1 MDKSAFENSPVGTLV
16 PIKGF
21 DQLLKREYTHHAFVP
36 APLPAIVPLEQ
47 ATYKAVTDAALAVGR
62 LDAAAQQLP
71 NPSLLVRPVLYRE
84 AVSTSAL
91 EGTYAPLREVL
102 EADAVEPSRGTYEV
116 REILNYVRA
125 AELAI
130 ELVEEKPICVSLLSR
145 LQKVL
150 VTGTRGDGFDS
161 GRLRSGQVYIGERHK
176 GIEASRYVPPPEG
189 APLQDGMSDWE
200 KWLHQ
205 EDDIPLL
212 VRVALTHYQFESL
225 HPYSDGN
232 GRLGRLI
239 IVLQLVTAGALCHP
253 ILNLSPW
260 LEARKDAYKDCLLA
274 VSQTGDFNAWVRFF
288 SEAVVAQA
296 ADTIA
301 RISRLVEIRA
311 FMLERLRQDKARGV
325 VLEIVEDL
333 IGYPIITPTQAASLH
348 HVTYPPAN
356 SAIQKLQALGLVVE
370 ITGNSYGRVY
380 ACPSV
385 MEAVETLDAS
395 SLAGA
400 PVLPEH

>member
-1 MDKSAFENSPVGTLV
+1 MDKSTFSNSPVGSIV
-16 PIKGF
+16 PISGY
-21 DQLLKREYTHHAFVP
+21 DHYLRRAYHHSAFVP
-36 APLPAIVPLEQ
+36 APLPSEVPLEQ
-47 ATYKAVTDAALAVGR
+47 ATYKAVTDASLAVGR

-91 EGTYAPLREVL
+91 EGTYAPLRDVF
-102 EADAVEPSRGTYEV
+102 EADAVEPSRRTHEV

-125 AELAI
+125 AQLGI
-130 ELVEEKPICVSLLSR
+130 ELVSERPLCVSLLSR

-150 VTGTRGDGFDS
+150 VEGTRGDGFDS
-161 GRLRSGQVYIGERHK
+161 GGLRSSQVYIGERHN

-189 APLQDGMSDWE
+189 HVLENGMSDWE

-212 VRVALTHYQFESL
+212 VRVALAHYQFESL

-239 IVLQLVTAGALCHP
+239 IVLQLVTSGALRYP

-260 LEARKDAYKDCLLA
+260 LEARKDEYKDHLLRA
-274 VSQTGDFNAWVRFF
+274 SQTGDFNPWVTFF
-288 SEAVVAQA
+288 SDAVVAQA

-301 RISRLVEIRA
+301 RINRLVEIRA
-311 FMLERLRQDKARGV
+311 LMLELLRTHKARGV

-333 IGYPIITPTQAASLH
+333 IGYPIITPSQAASLH
-348 HVTYPPAN
+348 NVTYPPAN
-356 SAIQKLQALGLVVE
+356 NAIQKLEALGLVIE
-370 ITGNSYGRVY
+370 ITGKDYGRMY
-380 ACPSV
+380 ACHSV
-385 MEAVETLDAS
+385 MDAIETLDAS
-395 SLAGA
+395 SLAGK
-400 PVLPEH
+400 PLFPGH